1 MKNTDFNIGKIY
13 SVKEINN
20 IANAKPGALL
30 EQSDEHF
37 RREIS
42 AVVSRILEKSSG
54 GGVIMLSGPSS
65 SGKTTTSMMLRRM
78 FEESGKAAVKISLDD
93 FFLAADQTP
102 VDEHGKR
109 DFEGVSALNLRELN
123 RCLKELA
130 ETGECYM
137 PKYDFA
143 LKRPS
148 AARQHIITRP
158 GGFVIIEGLHAIN
171 PKLTEK
177 INVANPTKLFL
188 NVESSVEID
197 GKILNGLT
205 LRMLRR
211 LVRDTRFRSINA
223 DQCLELWDGV
233 VAGERK
239 NIVPFVKNSD
249 IIIDSFHK
257 SEICVVGARAIPILL
272 SVSKGCP
279 RYHEA
284 QRLVKLLERVHKI
297 DLSLLNN
304 SSLLTEFTGGGSYE
318 Y

>member
-13 SVKEINN
+13 SLEEINY
-20 IANAKPGALL
+20 IADNEPLALL
-30 EQSDEHF
+30 EQSDERF
-37 RREIS
+37 QLKIS
-42 AVVSRILEKSSG
+42 EAVQRILEKSSG

-65 SGKTTTSMMLRRM
+65 VGKTTTSMMLRQM
-78 FEESGKAAVKISLDD
+78 LEGAGKAAVKISLDD

-102 VDEHGKR
+102 VDENGKR
-109 DFEGVSALNLRELN
+109 DFEGVSALNLNEIN

-148 AARQHIITRP
+148 DIKQHIITQP

-171 PKLTEK
+171 PRLTEK
-177 INVANPTKLFL
+177 IKGAGVTKLFL

-211 LVRDTRFRSINA
+211 LVRDTKFRSINA

-239 NIVPFVKNSD
+239 NIVPFVENSD
-249 IIIDSFHK
+249 IIVDSFHK
-257 SEICVVGARAIPILL
+257 SELCVVGAMAIPMLL
-272 SVSKGCP
+272 SVSKGNP
-279 RYHEA
+279 HYAEA
-284 QRLVKLLERVHKI
+284 QELVGLLECVHKI
-297 DLSLLNN
+297 DSSLLNDN
-304 SSLLTEFTGGGSYE
+304 SLLTEFTGGGSYE